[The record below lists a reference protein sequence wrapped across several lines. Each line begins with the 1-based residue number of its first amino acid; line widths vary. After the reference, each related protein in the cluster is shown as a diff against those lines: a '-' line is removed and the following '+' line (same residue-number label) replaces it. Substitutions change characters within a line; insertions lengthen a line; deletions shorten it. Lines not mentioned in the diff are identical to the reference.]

1 DGVEL
6 SLVVR
11 ELKERFLPRLDVDAV
26 ASIVAEYLKKL
37 DAPWPPIEMLA
48 IGIARHLLLQPKFDR
63 RDLEAVI
70 KNRPAEFADAVE
82 RSDWD
87 ESWRIA
93 EQVEKMN
100 KQNPPVPF
108 YKKIQPA
115 AGKKASTK
123 RYERTRRYHPLSIGL
138 IERQF
143 GESHG
148 RGLLLPDFELS

>member
-1 DGVEL
+1 
-6 SLVVR
+6 
-11 ELKERFLPRLDVDAV
+11 
-26 ASIVAEYLKKL
+26 
-37 DAPWPPIEMLA
+37 
-48 IGIARHLLLQPKFDR
+48 
-63 RDLEAVI
+63 DLEAVI

-87 ESWRIA
+87 EFWRIA

-148 RGLLLPDFELS
+148 RGLLLPDFELSQTCIDGILTGGTVDMATLEQWFGRDRKLLPSGLNGKRSHRTILYDYSFLARCF